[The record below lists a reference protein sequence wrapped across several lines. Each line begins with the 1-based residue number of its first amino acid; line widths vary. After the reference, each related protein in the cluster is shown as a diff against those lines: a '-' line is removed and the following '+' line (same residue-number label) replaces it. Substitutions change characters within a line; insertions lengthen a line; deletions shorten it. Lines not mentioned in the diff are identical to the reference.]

1 MITIPEPVL
10 PKRILFV
17 CLGNICRSP
26 VAEGIFRH
34 KISARNLEHIFM
46 ADSCGTG
53 NYHIGQQPDPRAI
66 RNAAENGVMLD
77 HRCRQL
83 RAEDL
88 ASFHHI
94 IAMDSNNLRNILAM
108 DTSGV
113 HREKIRL
120 MRDWDPNGSKRD
132 VPDPYY
138 GDDRDFQEVF
148 EILDR
153 CMDRFID
160 HLEVITNVS

>member
-1 MITIPEPVL
+1 MKQRDHL
-10 PKRILFV
+10 PRRVLFV

-34 KISARNLEHIFM
+34 KVAARNLEHFFE

-53 NYHIGQQPDPRAI
+53 NYHIGQQPDPRAV
-66 RNAAENGVMLD
+66 RNAQKNGVILD

-83 RAEDL
+83 STTDL
-88 ASFHHI
+88 AGFDHI
-94 IAMDSNNLRNILAM
+94 IAMDSNNFRSILALE
-108 DTSGV
+108 DAGV

-120 MRDWDPNGSKRD
+120 MRDWDTLSGQPD

-138 GDDRDFQEVF
+138 GDERDFQVVF

-153 CMDRFID
+153 CMDQFID
-160 HLEVITNVS
+160 HLQVISKIT